1 MITSIRSLVV
11 LPGKT
16 FEYMTV
22 AKELA
27 AIMKHASGHEP
38 VVAMSFGG
46 DPLAFAYIG
55 TYESAAEL
63 EEAHVKLLADTA
75 YRTAITKTDH
85 LVVPGSFRDQ
95 YWRHI

>member
-27 AIMKHASGHEP
+27 GIMKKASGHETT
-38 VVAMSFGG
+38 VTVSFGG
-46 DPLAFAYIG
+46 DPLAFAYIT
-55 TYESAAEL
+55 TYANATEL
-63 EEAHVKLLADTA
+63 EEGRIKLLADTA

-95 YWRHI
+95 FWRHL

>member
-11 LPGKT
+11 QPGKT

-38 VVAMSFGG
+38 VVAMAFGG
-46 DPLAFAYIG
+46 DPLAFAYILDFA
-55 TYESAAEL
+55 SAAEL
-63 EEAHVKLLADTA
+63 EEARGKLMADTA

-95 YWRHI
+95 FWRHL

>member
-11 LPGKT
+11 QPGKA
-16 FEYMTV
+16 FEYRTV

-27 AIMKHASGHEP
+27 GIMKRASGHEP
-38 VVAMSFGG
+38 IIAMSFGG
-46 DPLAFAYIG
+46 DPLAFAFIG
-55 TYESAAEL
+55 TYANVAEL
-63 EEAHVKLLADTA
+63 DDAHAKLFADAA

-95 YWRHI
+95 FWRHI

>member
-11 LPGKT
+11 QPGRT

-46 DPLAFAYIG
+46 DPLAFAYII
-55 TYESAAEL
+55 EFASAAEL
-63 EEAHVKLLADTA
+63 EEGRVKLMADTA

-95 YWRHI
+95 FWRHL

>member
-11 LPGKT
+11 KPGKT
-16 FEYMTV
+16 FEYMSV

-27 AIMKHASGHEP
+27 GIVKHASGHEP

-46 DPLAFAYIG
+46 DPLAFAYIS
-55 TYESAAEL
+55 TYASVAEL
-63 EEAHVKLLADTA
+63 EEAREKLMADTA

-85 LVVPGSFRDQ
+85 LVVPGSFHDQ
-95 YWRHI
+95 IWRHI